1 MESWT
6 QGQCDSNGLSLR
18 YFRSGGD
25 LPPLVL
31 VHGFTDNALYYSRLA
46 NRLSATW
53 DVVAYDARGH
63 GQSDRAG
70 GVFNDDARVGD
81 LLCVVN
87 SLGLDR
93 PVLVG
98 HSMGAATIALA
109 VAETPAVSRAIVL
122 EDPAWWELPVGS
134 PEDRKTIQHARAE
147 RNGVWRAD
155 IERVQHG
162 TWDEG
167 MAWRRRDVA
176 GWSDEDIALS
186 LTSRLEVE
194 LDLFTYYPQAQAP
207 WRDSVRTWACPALLV
222 LGDNARGAIVTVEQ
236 AEEARRLNSLV
247 HYARIANTGHA
258 VRYEQF
264 DAFYRAV
271 TEFLGALSA

>member
-1 MESWT
+1 MESWA
-6 QGQCDSNGLSLR
+6 QGRCDSNGLSLR

-46 NRLSATW
+46 NLLSASW

-81 LLCVVN
+81 LLCVVT

-109 VAETPAVSRAIVL
+109 AAKSPTISPAIVL
-122 EDPAWWELPVGS
+122 EDPAWWEFPVGRS
-134 PEDRKTIQHARAE
+134 QDLETIERARSE

-155 IERVQHG
+155 IERVQQG

-167 MAWRRRDVA
+167 MEWRRRDVA
-176 GWSDEDIALS
+176 GWSDEDTALS
-186 LTSRLEVE
+186 LASRFEVE

-207 WRDSVRTWACPALLV
+207 WRDSVTAWTCPSLIV
-222 LGDNARGAIVTVEQ
+222 LGDNDRGAILSVEQ
-236 AEEARRLNSLV
+236 AEEARRLNPLV
-247 HYARIANTGHA
+247 QYARIAEAGHA

-264 DAFYRAV
+264 DAFYGAV
-271 TEFLGALSA
+271 NEFLGALSV